1 MVITHALEWPTL
13 TMQWMPDKEVF
24 AEKGFTRH
32 RLLLGT
38 HTSGQDNNYLQIA
51 TVNLP
56 NTDNSTL
63 DVKDYDEEKG
73 GMYGVPFAR
82 SHTIEI
88 GSYSSAST
96 RVQVTQRINHEA
108 R

>member
-13 TMQWMPDKEVF
+13 TIQWMPDKEVF
-24 AEKGFTRH
+24 SDKGFTRH

-56 NTDNSTL
+56 NTESTTL
-63 DVKDYDEEKG
+63 DMKDYDEEKG
-73 GMYGVPFAR
+73 GTYEVALTCEKLAR
-82 SHTIEI
+82 IHLHLR
-88 GSYSSAST
+88 AFK
-96 RVQVTQRINHEA
+96 
-108 R
+108 